1 MTENKPE
8 IPKRVAIM
16 RQGINLTNGDRNK
29 TYGSPHPNLTT
40 FAHLVN
46 SYLKGL
52 GWEGPKLDS
61 VDGSMIMVL
70 AKVSRV
76 AVNKQHE
83 DNYVDGSTYFAIAGE
98 CADEIPVTECDE
110 VVVKTKDRF
119 YGMHVDKAVVDAE
132 WPCPD
137 FDATPGAINVFTL
150 KPDPTGCDA
159 CKHAVNHNYVEEMKC
174 GHCGKVF
181 PPQKRYD

>member
-98 CADEIPVTECDE
+98 CSDYVHT
-110 VVVKTKDRF
+110 KTAKD
-119 YGMHVDKAVVDAE
+119 V
-132 WPCPD
+132 PD
-137 FDATPGAINVFTL
+137 LLHKEYLAMCALPEEGGFDARPGAINVFTPEP
-150 KPDPTGCDA
+150 KIA
-159 CKHAVNHNYVEEMKC
+159 CEFCHNASNPSYVEQMKC
-174 GHCGKVF
+174 SACGRVF
-181 PPQKRYD
+181 PPKSRTNCNP

>member
-98 CADEIPVTECDE
+98 CSDYVHT
-110 VVVKTKDRF
+110 KTAKD
-119 YGMHVDKAVVDAE
+119 V
-132 WPCPD
+132 PD
-137 FDATPGAINVFTL
+137 LLHKEYLAMCAPPEEGGFDARSGAVNVF
-150 KPDPTGCDA
+150 DPKNPPHNNPCDF
-159 CKHAVNHNYVEEMKC
+159 CKDAVNPSYIQSMMCQPC
-174 GHCGKVF
+174 GRVI
-181 PPQKRYD
+181 PPKSPTNCNP